1 MTTFKIGQAT
11 IARIE
16 ETYGPTFPA
25 GEIFPE
31 WSEATLAEHGHW
43 LAPNHYDAGKGL
55 LKLSSFQ
62 SVDVFNRFHCVFIH
76 APSFARSSAIMPVL
90 LPSGMAL
97 FFTACVSICCA

>member
-31 WSEATLAEHGHW
+31 WSEATLA
-43 LAPNHYDAGKGL
+43 
-55 LKLSSFQ
+55 
-62 SVDVFNRFHCVFIH
+62 
-76 APSFARSSAIMPVL
+76 
-90 LPSGMAL
+90 
-97 FFTACVSICCA
+97 